1 MSRRAKCLSHTLAHT
16 RLITRPNMLSN
27 LPRNLLA
34 WRVGL
39 GSALVKEPL
48 SLRALR
54 SARVECSDRA
64 VAEIVL
70 RGLAGLG
77 EPHVDASGQPTDRL
91 HPFQTRRPSDPFTAG
106 EPCLHVFPDVA
117 C

>member
-1 MSRRAKCLSHTLAHT
+1 MCLSHTLAHT

-39 GSALVKEPL
+39 GSALVKEPQ

-54 SARVECSDRA
+54 SARVERSDRA
-64 VAEIVL
+64 AAEIVL
-70 RGLAGLG
+70 R
-77 EPHVDASGQPTDRL
+77 ASGLPTDRL
-91 HPFQTRRPSDPFTAG
+91 HPFQTSAPQ
-106 EPCLHVFPDVA
+106 
-117 C
+117 